1 MFSDRMRYADRTRER
16 DRRRYRT
23 RSRERR
29 RTRDRDRRS
38 RSPARRGRSS
48 YEGLRGFESTT
59 ERRRRRSTTN
69 DDRPR
74 NRPRVRSSSTR
85 FPDQD
90 ITPARSHHD
99 DVEEEKR
106 KKRLARFG
114 TLEKPKIK
122 EICGETKEITNKIN
136 GKKEAL
142 EKERDAS
149 RSQDNRDCVEE
160 PGATESSKEEKA
172 EKDNDVGLLDPV
184 KLCAPN
190 VENTVSSSKSDK
202 VEVEEEE
209 EVVGLL
215 VPVEAVSSSEEEDD
229 RNKAEKALEK
239 RKNDR
244 LARFGTLKKP
254 KIEQPFKPKKS
265 AGEGDNTKPLWRDGR
280 VRSRDR
286 DHRESKTHEK
296 EDRGEDIK
304 SKR

>member
-1 MFSDRMRYADRTRER
+1 MS
-16 DRRRYRT
+16 
-23 RSRERR
+23 
-29 RTRDRDRRS
+29 
-38 RSPARRGRSS
+38 
-48 YEGLRGFESTT
+48 
-59 ERRRRRSTTN
+59 

-74 NRPRVRSSSTR
+74 NRPRVRSSSMR
-85 FPDQD
+85 FADQD
-90 ITPARSHHD
+90 ITPARSHRD
-99 DVEEEKR
+99 EVEEEKR

-122 EICGETKEITNKIN
+122 EICSETKEITNKIN

-142 EKERDAS
+142 DKEKDTS
-149 RSQDNRDCVEE
+149 RSQDHRDTIEGV
-160 PGATESSKEEKA
+160 GATESSKKDKA
-172 EKDNDVGLLDPV
+172 GKDNDVGLLDPV
-184 KLCAPN
+184 KLCSPN
-190 VENTVSSSKSDK
+190 VEKTVSSSKNDK
-202 VEVEEEE
+202 VEEEE

-265 AGEGDNTKPLWRDGR
+265 AGKGDNIKPLWRDGR

-286 DHRESKTHEK
+286 DQRESKTHEK

>member
-1 MFSDRMRYADRTRER
+1 MK
-16 DRRRYRT
+16 
-23 RSRERR
+23 
-29 RTRDRDRRS
+29 
-38 RSPARRGRSS
+38 
-48 YEGLRGFESTT
+48 
-59 ERRRRRSTTN
+59 

-90 ITPARSHHD
+90 ITPARSHQN

-114 TLEKPKIK
+114 TLDKPKIK
-122 EICGETKEITNKIN
+122 AICSETKEITNKIN

-142 EKERDAS
+142 DTEKDES
-149 RSQDNRDCVEE
+149 RSQDNRDSIEKT
-160 PGATESSKEEKA
+160 GATDSSKEENA
-172 EKDNDVGLLDPV
+172 GKDNDVGLLDPV
-184 KLCAPN
+184 KLVSPN
-190 VENTVSSSKSDK
+190 VEKTVSSSKNDK
-202 VEVEEEE
+202 VEEEEE

-215 VPVEAVSSSEEEDD
+215 VPVEAVSSSPSEEEDD
-229 RNKAEKALEK
+229 RNNAEKALEK

-254 KIEQPFKPKKS
+254 KIEQPFKSKKS
-265 AGEGDNTKPLWRDGR
+265 AEKGDNTKPLWRDGR

-286 DHRESKTHEK
+286 DHRESKTHE
-296 EDRGEDIK
+296 EEERGEIIK